1 MEASINLT
9 GLAIAAAT
17 FVGIWWGHVLVRKV
31 EAAAPQLWVPI
42 LAFLALGAACA
53 ATSLNI
59 ANDAISGA
67 LGVLS
72 ITLFWDALECV
83 RQEKRVI
90 KGHAPANPDNP
101 RHAKFLQNG
110 KATTLDLLNRN
121 PVGRAVNH
129 EEAIQLVSGGHS

>member
-1 MEASINLT
+1 MELSLNPT

-17 FVGIWWGHVLVRKV
+17 FVGIWWGHVVVRKV
-31 EAAAPQLWVPI
+31 EATFPALWMPI
-42 LAFLALGAACA
+42 LTFLAFGAASTA
-53 ATSLNI
+53 ASLSI

-72 ITLFWDALECV
+72 ITFFWDALECV

-90 KGHAPANPDNP
+90 KGHAPANPNNP

-110 KATTLDLLNRN
+110 KATTLDLLNRD
-121 PVGRAVNH
+121 PVGRSVNH